1 MARAVID
8 PDEVRA
14 FASELK
20 KFNEDLHG
28 RMMSLYMRYKSL
40 GETWQDQEQIRFAE
54 EFEKSIK
61 NLKKFIELSSVQAPI
76 LMRKADKID
85 EYLNQR

>member
-1 MARAVID
+1 MARAIID

-14 FASELK
+14 FASELRN
-20 KFNEDLHG
+20 FNDELQN
-28 RMMSLYMRYKSL
+28 RMMSLYMRFKAL
-40 GETWQDQEQIRFAE
+40 NETWQDQEQAHFAE

-61 NLKKFIELSSVQAPI
+61 NLKKFVELANVQAPI
-76 LMRKADKID
+76 LLRKADKID

>member
-1 MARAVID
+1 MARAIID

-20 KFNEDLHG
+20 NFNDELSS
-28 RMMSLYMRYKSL
+28 RMMSLYMRYKALS
-40 GETWQDQEQIRFAE
+40 ETWQDQEQAKFAE
-54 EFEKSIK
+54 EFDKAMK
-61 NLKKFIELSSVQAPI
+61 NLKRFMEVSSVQAPI
-76 LMRKADKID
+76 LLRKAEKID

>member
-1 MARAVID
+1 MAKAIID

-20 KFNEDLHG
+20 KFNSELSS
-28 RMMSLYMRYKSL
+28 RMMSLHMKYKAL
-40 GETWQDQEQIRFAE
+40 GESWQDQEQQRFAE
-54 EFEKSIK
+54 EFEKSMK
-61 NLKKFIELSSVQAPI
+61 NLKKFMDVCSTQTPI
-76 LMRKADKID
+76 LLRKANKID

>member
-1 MARAVID
+1 MARAIID

-20 KFNEDLHG
+20 KFNDDLHS
-28 RMMSLYMRYKSL
+28 RMMSLYMRYKAL
-40 GETWQDQEQIRFAE
+40 GETWQDQEQVKFAE

-61 NLKKFIELSSVQAPI
+61 NLKKFVELSNIQAPI
-76 LMRKADKID
+76 LMRKAEKID